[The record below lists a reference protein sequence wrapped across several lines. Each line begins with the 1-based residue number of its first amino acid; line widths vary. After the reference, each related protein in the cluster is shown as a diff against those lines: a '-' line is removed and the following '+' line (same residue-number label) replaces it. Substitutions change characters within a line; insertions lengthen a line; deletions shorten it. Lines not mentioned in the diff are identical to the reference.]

1 MAAKK
6 DFIQTVEDLY
16 KSAPALPASARD
28 VLVKIAPWVALIF
41 GVLGV
46 IAGVGAIGVTPLALL
61 GGISNSLFLFVSGVL
76 TIVASVLMLMA
87 FPKLRTMKIQGW
99 RLLFWSEVV
108 SVAGSIVTLN
118 VGSVIM
124 GVVIV
129 AIAFY
134 LLFQIKPAYK

>member
-16 KSAPALPASARD
+16 KSAPALPATARD

-118 VGSVIM
+118 VGSVVM
-124 GVVIV
+124 GVVIA